1 LKRWLFIVALLVLG
15 IIVDAGRFHPA
26 SAQDSTSYTNVSTV
40 RVRGRT
46 SVPALSAANSAT
58 FYFDII
64 HEELMVSQ
72 NGSAYEQMA
81 GGGGSGSPG
90 GSSGSV
96 QYNAGG
102 SFGGIAGASS
112 NGTAITFTNG
122 DLITNQITTTG
133 GPLTVIDPNMVAN
146 GASAISVLD
155 PTGLRG
161 LAIAASLGA
170 TANLDT
176 ILLATG
182 TSTGQFIID
191 AAGNVIATSFTGT
204 GGGLTGIPESGVTG
218 LVSGLAAK
226 APLASPTFTGTVTI
240 PTPFTLG
247 AISVTTTGTQLNY
260 LASATGTTGTASTN
274 VVFSTSPTLV
284 TPALGTPSALVLTNA
299 TALPLTTGV
308 TGVLPTANIAVALAN
323 QTSINGLSISAS
335 TGTLAVANAKTLT
348 FSNTLTF
355 TGTDTSS
362 VAFGTGGTVAY
373 TNVAALSS
381 LTSVGALT
389 TGSLGTG
396 FVIGGVTMT
405 LGSDATGDTYYRAST
420 GVLTRLG
427 IGTTGQVLTVAA
439 GLPSWAAASSAVSS
453 VVNSDG
459 TLTISPTTGSVV
471 ASLALGHANSW
482 TGIQTDLQANIQV
495 TSTDGFVLS
504 NNTASLVGTTAQWS
518 PRLHF
523 IGSAWK
529 SAATAA
535 SQTDDWIV
543 EEQTVTGSAVTAS
556 NLVFSFQINGGGY
569 VPSFAIGANAAPSL
583 GAINTSGAILQLPS
597 GSAANPPIEYGPT
610 GGGFFY
616 DGNNI
621 GLAAG
626 TGQVARV
633 KSGSINLGTSVVLS
647 WANAAMP
654 TSATDIGLAR
664 NAAGVLEVDNATA
677 GTYRDLQL
685 RNLSMSGLNTNY
697 NGVATAG
704 LGHPAIYGYGRQTG
718 QTAADASVA
727 TYTLGASDGSFL
739 ISANVLVTTS
749 VTHTFTV
756 TCTYTDE
763 SNTSRVL
770 TLTFSQLTG
779 TLLTA
784 ITNVTGA
791 GAYEGVPLHIRCK
804 ASTTITIA
812 TAAGGTYTSVN
823 YNVEGAITEVD

>member
-1 LKRWLFIVALLVLG
+1 LKRWLFTLALLVLG
-15 IIVDAGRFHPA
+15 VIVDAGYYHPA

-58 FYFDII
+58 FYFDIT

-72 NGSAYEQMA
+72 NGGAYEQMA

-90 GSSGSV
+90 GSPGTV
-96 QYNAGG
+96 QYNAAG

-146 GASAISVLD
+146 GASAISLLD

-161 LAIAASLGA
+161 LAVSASLGA

-182 TSTGQFIID
+182 TSTGQETID
-191 AAGNVIATSFTGT
+191 AAGNVTATSFTGT
-204 GGGLTGIPESGVTG
+204 GGGLTGIPESGVTN

-247 AISVTTTGTQLNY
+247 AVSVTTTGTQLNY
-260 LASATGTTGTASTN
+260 LASATGTTGTASAN
-274 VVFSTSPTLV
+274 LVFSTSPTLV
-284 TPALGTPSALVLTNA
+284 TPTLGAA
-299 TALPLTTGV
+299 TA
-308 TGVLPTANIAVALAN
+308 
-323 QTSINGLSISAS
+323 TSINGLTLTSSAS
-335 TGTLAVANAKTLT
+335 GVFTLT
-348 FSNTLTF
+348 AGKTFTVSNTLTL
-355 TGTDTSS
+355 TGTDASS
-362 VAFGTGGTVAY
+362 VAFGTGGTVLY
-373 TNVAALSS
+373 TTGAGTGLTFPGTLSIASGKTFTVSNTITFTGTDATSFALPAASTTLAGLGTIETFTAAQTFNSAKLLATLPQFTTGINDANGNPMEQYTATASAVYGFTLTNAAL
-381 LTSVGALT
+381 
-389 TGSLGTG
+389 LGTPTL
-396 FVIGGVTMT
+396 GVTAPT
-405 LGSDATGDTYYRAST
+405 
-420 GVLTRLG
+420 
-427 IGTTGQVLTVAA
+427 
-439 GLPSWAAASSAVSS
+439 AAASSVAGTPIAINAANAVAATTNAGAAAGGNVTVTGGNAARLTSGNANGGSFVFVPGTGIGTGISGGINIGGTASTNIRLAEGTALNGATNALLLQVGDGSANATVSGFTFVGNAMGTWSS
-453 VVNSDG
+453 GASQYALYSN
-459 TLTISPTTGSVV
+459 
-471 ASLALGHANSW
+471 SLALALA
-482 TGIQTDLQANIQV
+482 DNIPV
-495 TSTDGFVLS
+495 IWSST
-504 NNTASLVGTTAQWS
+504 
-518 PRLHF
+518 
-523 IGSAWK
+523 
-529 SAATAA
+529 
-535 SQTDDWIV
+535 
-543 EEQTVTGSAVTAS
+543 
-556 NLVFSFQINGGGY
+556 
-569 VPSFAIGANAAPSL
+569 
-583 GAINTSGAILQLPS
+583 
-597 GSAANPPIEYGPT
+597 
-610 GGGFFY
+610 
-616 DGNNI
+616 
-621 GLAAG
+621 
-626 TGQVARV
+626 
-633 KSGSINLGTSVVLS
+633 
-647 WANAAMP
+647 
-654 TSATDIGLAR
+654 TSATGAADIGLLR
-664 NAAGVLEVDNATA
+664 NGVGILEVDSGTA
-677 GTYRDLQL
+677 GTFRDLQL
-685 RNLSMSGLNTNY
+685 RNLKASGLVTQY
-697 NGVATAG
+697 DGIATAG
-704 LGHPAIYGYGRQTG
+704 FGVPAILGYGRQTG

-727 TYTLGASDGSFL
+727 TYTVGASDGSFL